1 MIKSLIIFTE
11 ILQRPK
17 KKNIIFEKITT
28 PRFISIFIFIFTV
41 TPVSTSAV
49 KIRVVIQ
56 PHPPRISLLLI
67 LLNTTLKSNRNSC
80 INVTAPIH
88 FYEIFNLPS
97 HLPNLNN
104 LINLILNYLYLILKH
119 RCRFVAAASLSK

>member
-56 PHPPRISLLLI
+56 PHPPRISLAPHSDTSPPKLGLAPSGRD
-67 LLNTTLKSNRNSC
+67 LAGTVTV
-80 INVTAPIH
+80 IN
-88 FYEIFNLPS
+88 YQ
-97 HLPNLNN
+97 
-104 LINLILNYLYLILKH
+104 YYLISH
-119 RCRFVAAASLSK
+119 